1 LVAPPTFPTVVRPRP
16 ANRTKHIASQ
26 NPRALAAHRRGSKV
40 VVDTCL
46 TGSVAVHVDKR
57 LCRKKPFH
65 QLRPANP
72 ERIFK
77 RLIRPGRIAIQRNTN
92 TLNYDFRHAGNWDW
106 DWLGTR

>member
-1 LVAPPTFPTVVRPRP
+1 MERSHIIRQSLVALGIGAWAFLMLSL
-16 ANRTKHIASQ
+16 AS
-26 NPRALAAHRRGSKV
+26 SF
-40 VVDTCL
+40 
-46 TGSVAVHVDKR
+46 AVHVDKR

-92 TLNYDFRHAGNWDW
+92 TLNYDFRHTFTLNVLAPN
-106 DWLGTR
+106 LTVVAQI